1 MYVNSAQ
8 VTIFKKTKFLAKQE
22 DRHAVWE
29 DKMPETDRIPTNLRM
44 LLIMEVV
51 GSSVEPMLPVEIG
64 RAVGL
69 SKQTVHRLCNTLLEE
84 GFLVRAEHQKG
95 LRPGR
100 RMRLLASGV
109 LHASASHVAR
119 HQVLQSLAADVGE
132 TVNFVVPEDR
142 GMTYQDRVETDW
154 PFRIQLPIGTH
165 VPFHCTASGKTYL
178 ASLPKAERQRLV
190 YVMQLKEMTKN
201 TITDP
206 DKLLAELHEIS
217 RKGFAL
223 DREEFFDGMVAIAV
237 PILDSAKRYCASVAC
252 HAPNQ
257 RMSVEEALTHKD
269 RLMEASRELSAT
281 LFGADT

>member
-1 MYVNSAQ
+1 MS
-8 VTIFKKTKFLAKQE
+8 E
-22 DRHAVWE
+22 S
-29 DKMPETDRIPTNLRM
+29 DRIPTNLRM

-51 GSSVEPMLPVEIG
+51 GSSREPLLPVEIG

-95 LRPGR
+95 VRPGR

-109 LHASASHVAR
+109 LHASASHVTR
-119 HQVLQSLAADVGE
+119 HQVLMSLAADVGE

-154 PFRIQLPIGTH
+154 AFRIQLPIGTH

-178 ASLPKAERQRLV
+178 ASLPKAERTRLV
-190 YVMQLKEMTKN
+190 HVMQLKGMTAN

-206 DKLLAELHEIS
+206 EKLLNELQDIS
-217 RKGFAL
+217 RKGYAL
-223 DREEFFDGMVAIAV
+223 DREEFLEGMVAMAV
-237 PILDSAKRYCASVAC
+237 PVFDGSKRYCASLAFHGPV
-252 HAPNQ
+252 Q
-257 RMSVEEALTHKD
+257 RINIRDAVTQKERMFD
-269 RLMEASRELSAT
+269 ASRRLTAT
-281 LFGADT
+281 LFGGKD